1 MTKRKKRTFTTEFKQ
16 DAVRIFESG
25 ERTIAEVSRSLD
37 VTPSV
42 LRAWV
47 KQRVVDAG
55 KGTPGALTTTERDE
69 LARLRR
75 EVRQLRED
83 REILK
88 KAATFFAK
96 ERG

>member
-1 MTKRKKRTFTTEFKQ
+1 M
-16 DAVRIFESG
+16 
-25 ERTIAEVSRSLD
+25 
-37 VTPSV
+37 
-42 LRAWV
+42 
-47 KQRVVDAG
+47 DAG

-69 LARLRR
+69 LTKLRR

>member
-25 ERTIAEVSRSLD
+25 ERTITEVSRSLD
-37 VTPSV
+37 VAPSV
-42 LRAWV
+42 LRSWV
-47 KQRVVDAG
+47 KQQAVDAG
-55 KGTPGALTTTERDE
+55 KGTPRALTTTERDE
-69 LARLRR
+69 LTKLRR